1 MMNIN
6 YYEWY
11 SHRVGRNMGVLRYGH
26 WGPPMIYFPTCGG
39 SHGEFDYYRLQDDLW
54 WFIENGKIQ
63 IFCVDSTNNST
74 WYNPWLHPADR
85 VRGYLAYESYMLEE
99 VIPLVRNLSRNDHIG
114 CTGFSLGGFTSF
126 NMACKYP
133 HIFKF
138 AMSCGGVFDTSDFL
152 EGYHDMNV
160 YFNNPVEYLSNMNDN
175 YYLDMY
181 RNNTRLILM
190 GGGHD
195 KFVDSTYQMHDIL
208 SRRGI
213 PHHYEIWP
221 GPCDHHEYWWK
232 KQFPYILGKYYV

>member
-1 MMNIN
+1 MHIS

-85 VRGYLAYESYMLEE
+85 VRGYLAYEGYMLEE
-99 VIPLVRNLSRNDHIG
+99 VIPLVRNLSGNDHIG

-138 AMSCGGVFDTSDFL
+138 ALSCGGVFDTSDFL

-160 YFNNPVEYLSNMNDN
+160 YFNNPVEYLSNLGDN
-175 YYLDMY
+175 YYHHMY
-181 RNNTRLILM
+181 RTNTRLVLM
-190 GGGHD
+190 GGADD